1 MTELSGEEPGYVP
14 PDHKDTTEF
23 KIPKLQDAY
32 AGPVQ
37 DDDANGP
44 GSVADDTLVD
54 RTAGSGFADTT
65 MQDFPADDPPEEAG
79 AAGATLVDDDRGSE
93 APSTVTDFQ
102 AEAVPAPDDDDPT
115 PPVQGVPLPPY
126 ALVQDEAGTTAVDE
140 PKPTLTDAVRPEP
153 EEIPAEASP
162 AETASAEAAPAE
174 AAPIA
179 TAPEAAPDSVRVAPI
194 PPATPEVPAGP
205 WTEQFGAEEA
215 TGRQQAAF
223 EQGAPVAPA
232 PAPVPETPAGPT
244 EPHQAASPMPS
255 PPLAAPVP
263 PSAGPTAPE
272 AAFSQAPP
280 PPPQA
285 PLVPGMSP
293 PTGPVAGT
301 GNGRS
306 GRRPLLLIG
315 AVVVLLALG
324 GAAVAFL
331 MADGDNP
338 RGPVSQSSPPAAP
351 TSPAATAPAPGGG
364 PGPTGSPAP
373 GGAPDDAPGGAP
385 GSQAPDGGVPEPTA
399 PPAGPVV
406 NGEGITYQLV
416 QRDPGYF
423 EGKLVITNRSR
434 EPMRTWRITF
444 TVPDANVKNIWG
456 ARLVRKGEQV
466 EIGNLENAPA
476 IQPGATWEIQY
487 GAEGSPVQPQKCR
500 LNGKPCGF

>member
-1 MTELSGEEPGYVP
+1 MSGEEPGYVP

-23 KIPKLQDAY
+23 KIPKLQGAY

-37 DDDANGP
+37 DGDATGP
-44 GSVADDTLVD
+44 GTVADDTLMD
-54 RTAGSGFADTT
+54 GTAGSGLADTT

-79 AAGATLVDDDRGSE
+79 PAGATLVDDPGAE

-102 AEAVPAPDDDDPT
+102 ADAVPASDDDDPT
-115 PPVQGVPLPPY
+115 PPVQGAVPLPPY
-126 ALVQDEAGTTAVDE
+126 ALAQDEAGTTMVDE
-140 PKPTLTDAVRPEP
+140 PEPTLTDAVQPKP
-153 EEIPAEASP
+153 EE
-162 AETASAEAAPAE
+162 TPAE
-174 AAPIA
+174 AASIE
-179 TAPEAAPDSVRVAPI
+179 TTPEAAPDSVRVAPI

-223 EQGAPVAPA
+223 EQGAPAAPEA
-232 PAPVPETPAGPT
+232 PAGPT

-263 PSAGPTAPE
+263 PSAGPAGPTAPD

-280 PPPQA
+280 PPQQA

-293 PTGPVAGT
+293 SGGLPPTGPIAGT
-301 GNGRS
+301 ENGRS

-324 GAAVAFL
+324 GAAIAFL
-331 MADGDNP
+331 MAGGDDP
-338 RGPVSQSSPPAAP
+338 RGPVSQSSPPAAQ
-351 TSPAATAPAPGGG
+351 TSPAAPAPAPGGG
-364 PGPTGSPAP
+364 AGPTGSPAP
-373 GGAPDDAPGGAP
+373 GGAPDGGPGGAP

-399 PPAGPVV
+399 PPIGPVV
-406 NGEGITYQLV
+406 TGDGITYQLV

-434 EPMRTWRITF
+434 EPMRAWRITF

-456 ARLVRKGEQV
+456 GRLVRKGEKV
-466 EIGNLENAPA
+466 EISNLENAPA

-487 GAEGSPVQPQKCR
+487 GAEGSPVQPEKCR
-500 LNGKPCGF
+500 LNGEPCGS